1 MQKVKVKTVI
11 EDKRNGGG
19 TRPRFKF
26 TLIIKEKVKF
36 ITFLEYKMKFGQ
48 QNYTFVLILKM
59 DFIKDGEPYSQLSY
73 VLLGKYYQ

>member
-36 ITFLEYKMKFGQ
+36 ITFLEFKMKFG
-48 QNYTFVLILKM
+48 
-59 DFIKDGEPYSQLSY
+59 
-73 VLLGKYYQ
+73 